1 MINCRLAE
9 VMAAH
14 KDRNISDLARR
25 TGLNRA
31 TVKSLF
37 EDNFKK
43 IDRNTIDVIC
53 KEYNITP
60 GDLLEYVSDDN

>member
-1 MINCRLAE
+1 MISCKLAE

-25 TGLNRA
+25 TSLNRA

-37 EDNFKK
+37 EDTFKK

-53 KEYNITP
+53 KEYKITP
-60 GDLLEYVSDDN
+60 GDLLEYVPEK

>member
-1 MINCRLAE
+1 MISCKLAE
-9 VMAAH
+9 IMAVH

-37 EDNFKK
+37 EDTFKK

-53 KEYNITP
+53 KEYKTTP
-60 GDLLEYVSDDN
+60 GDLLEYVPEKE